1 VSYEL
6 IRGGA
11 AGSVWRLAL
20 ARPSGEDADR
30 LIADWA
36 TAADRVEAA
45 RYSRALRA
53 RQSLAVRAL
62 ARRLLGHELGLK
74 RDQWR
79 LEHDAN
85 GRPRLCAVRGAAY
98 DISFSHSRD
107 LVACGVAERG
117 RIGVDVEFIDPDR
130 PFEELADAYLSPE
143 EARQVRRD
151 GARAFYAAWTMH
163 EARTKAIGPATRES
177 PQLGASGQAP
187 LSVWKDIVFGEYAAA
202 VIVSGGGR

>member
-1 VSYEL
+1 L

-36 TAADRVEAA
+36 TLPDRVDAA
-45 RYSRALRA
+45 RYSRALRS

-62 ARRLLGHELGLK
+62 ARRLLEQELGLK

-79 LEHDAN
+79 LEHDET
-85 GRPRLCAVRGAAY
+85 GRPRLCSLSGAAY

-143 EARQVRRD
+143 EAQQVRRD

-163 EARTKAIGPATRES
+163 EARTKATGPATRES
-177 PQLGASGQAP
+177 PPLGASGQPP
-187 LSVWKDIVFGEYAAA
+187 LSVWKETVFGDYAAA
-202 VIVSGGGR
+202 VIVCGSGP